1 MIDGSECPSPTAPIR
16 SVASV
21 RHSDPPSCPAFIFVF
36 SSDQVA
42 IERWF
47 SKNFLC
53 FVCRNVAHGDS
64 STQCGQ
70 AHAVPAGSWGSTVQ
84 SINIVVFSLRLSFTT
99 GGLSATVLESD
110 ADTSFVGVCGEFW
123 RSYPKINDGDCLD
136 SDSGGE
142 GKADCVFRFNT
153 STPLNNH
160 LHMCSLTVAVN
171 NWIHGRI

>member
-36 SSDQVA
+36 SSDKVA

-70 AHAVPAGSWGSTVQ
+70 AHAVPAGS
-84 SINIVVFSLRLSFTT
+84 
-99 GGLSATVLESD
+99 
-110 ADTSFVGVCGEFW
+110 
-123 RSYPKINDGDCLD
+123 
-136 SDSGGE
+136 
-142 GKADCVFRFNT
+142 
-153 STPLNNH
+153 
-160 LHMCSLTVAVN
+160 
-171 NWIHGRI
+171 